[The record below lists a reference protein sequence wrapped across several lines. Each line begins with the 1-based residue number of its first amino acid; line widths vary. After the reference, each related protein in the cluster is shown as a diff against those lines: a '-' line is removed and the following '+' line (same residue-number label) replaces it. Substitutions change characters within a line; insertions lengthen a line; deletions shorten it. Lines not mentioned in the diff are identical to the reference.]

1 MKPCTIQ
8 DFQFEQQTHEHVGLS
23 EAATQQSA
31 RNVHLNHSDWLMQIC
46 LSLGVIYVIQ
56 I

>member
-1 MKPCTIQ
+1 MIQ
-8 DFQFEQQTHEHVGLS
+8 DFQFEQQMHEHVILS
-23 EAATQQSA
+23 EAGTQPSA
-31 RNVHLNHSDWLMQIC
+31 RTVHLNNFDWLMQIC